1 LLRKG
6 RHPLLVASIA
16 LDPSEVD
23 ANIHPA
29 KAEVLLRQ
37 ERSVSAALRE
47 AVHEAIGSA
56 PLSVPGGT
64 GRPSAPHFARPLQL
78 RFPARRAPR
87 GLRLRESGVH
97 YAGAAEDDVNEVDP
111 GRLPELTPLGQFD
124 ETLILAQSPTHHLF
138 LVDQH
143 RAHERI
149 LYRELL

>member
-1 LLRKG
+1 
-6 RHPLLVASIA
+6 
-16 LDPSEVD
+16 
-23 ANIHPA
+23 
-29 KAEVLLRQ
+29 
-37 ERSVSAALRE
+37 
-47 AVHEAIGSA
+47 GSA

-124 ETLILAQSPTHHLF
+124 ETLILAQSPTHHPSR
-138 LVDQH
+138 VAQH
-143 RAHERI
+143 RAPERI
-149 LYRELL
+149 LYRELLKQRELFARAEEMAARAHEPEVPGPPGQLLLEPLLVELTPLQAE